1 MVSLMKNSS
10 FNAHGLKFLQKYLQS
25 GGIQNIGGIK
35 ISLPD
40 KEFQCD
46 HLLMI
51 HLSADDSIRGDL
63 ADTYPPFKKF
73 IGAKSAMGHEL
84 HQHEFALLNLLSKKI
99 LLFGLGRK
107 CQVFMNDGESG
118 SELSWDHANHL
129 SASAVFRSQ
138 SSSANG
144 LETYFDGDITGLA
157 RDFIAHVV
165 SIGEKIREREYLP
178 IVPYWIE
185 EISSYEGKER
195 ADALEDQGV
204 DEDEFV
210 SIENDYRD
218 IESTITNSLCFI
230 NQYFPDIDE
239 GTLNSAD
246 FV

>member
-1 MVSLMKNSS
+1 MVSLMKKSS
-10 FNAHGLKFLQKYLQS
+10 FDAYGLKFLQKYLQS
-25 GGIQNIGGIK
+25 GGIQNIGGMK

-63 ADTYPPFKKF
+63 ADTYPPFNKL
-73 IGAKSAMGHEL
+73 IGTKSAMGYEL

-107 CQVFMNDGESG
+107 CQVFMNDGDSG
-118 SELSWDHANHL
+118 SELSWDQTNHL
-129 SASAVFRSQ
+129 SASAVFGAQASG
-138 SSSANG
+138 ANG
-144 LETYFDGDITGLA
+144 LETYFDGDKTGLA
-157 RDFIAHVV
+157 RDFIEHVM
-165 SIGEKIREREYLP
+165 SIGDKIREREYLP

-185 EISSYEGKER
+185 EISSYEGQER
-195 ADALEDQGV
+195 SDALEDHGV

-210 SIENDYRD
+210 SLKNHYDD
-218 IESTITNSLCFI
+218 IESSITESLCFI

-239 GTLNSAD
+239 GTLNSED
-246 FV
+246 FI

>member
-1 MVSLMKNSS
+1 MVSHMKNSS
-10 FNAHGLKFLQKYLQS
+10 IEDPGLKFLKKYLKS

-35 ISLPD
+35 IALPD
-40 KEFQCD
+40 KEFQCE

-73 IGAKSAMGHEL
+73 IGAKSAIGHEL

-129 SASAVFRSQ
+129 SASAVFGSQ

-165 SIGEKIREREYLP
+165 NIGDQIREREYLP
-178 IVPYWIE
+178 ILPYLIE
-185 EISSYEGKER
+185 EISFAKGEER
-195 ADALEDQGV
+195 AQALEEEGV
-204 DEDEFV
+204 DEAEFID
-210 SIENDYRD
+210 IENSYKQ
-218 IESTITNSLCFI
+218 IEKSIQHSLIFI
-230 NQYFPDIDE
+230 NKFFPKIE
-239 GTLNSAD
+239 EETLNSED
-246 FV
+246 FF